1 MIGITSMF
9 IASKFEDIHPLRMLT
24 VFEKIAHKK
33 VPIDSIK
40 VLELEL
46 VDCIKYKIQV
56 PTVLDFL
63 KQYIVDIL
71 GIEIL
76 NRTETERK
84 EKFAL
89 ETNIKIQ
96 EASNIEE
103 DQI

>member
-1 MIGITSMF
+1 
-9 IASKFEDIHPLRMLT
+9 
-24 VFEKIAHKK
+24 
-33 VPIDSIK
+33 
-40 VLELEL
+40 
-46 VDCIKYKIQV
+46 
-56 PTVLDFL
+56 
-63 KQYIVDIL
+63 VDIL

-96 EASNIEE
+96 EASNVEE